1 MEKLKNKKIY
11 IYIGIVVV
19 AIVVAFIV
27 FSGKSGG
34 NGYTV
39 NKGQTLNINEQGQK
53 ISINVEQ
60 IDEPTYYQDGMF
72 ENDQNIYLG
81 IKLSASNLTNKEAY
95 IGSYFFTLLDSNNN
109 EIATEMPGLQLILDK
124 RVDDMQLNSKIPA
137 NQTINGYIFFK
148 TNSKDIKKLR
158 ISCMTDKTTKN
169 RDIVFGQDVYYE
181 YYYINL

>member
-11 IYIGIVVV
+11 IGIVVV
-19 AIVVAFIV
+19 VIIVAFIV

-39 NKGQTLNINEQGQK
+39 NMGQSLNINEQGQK
-53 ISINVEQ
+53 VSINIEQ

-95 IGSYFFTLLDSNNN
+95 IGAYHFTLLDSNNN
-109 EIATEMPGLQLILDK
+109 EIATEMPGLQLILDE
-124 RVDDMQLNSKIPA
+124 RVNDMQLNSKIPA
-137 NQTINGYIFFK
+137 NQTINGYVFFK

-169 RDIVFGQDVYYE
+169 HDIVFGQDVYYE